1 MSAFLSRTA
10 QAVIRMLCSYPL
22 QLLLAG
28 HLLAYPTFR
37 RKRFFVWR
45 AVLLTLPLLFVYDF
59 SIQMFPQ
66 GIVPNPGIVRA
77 FLLLPSAYL
86 FGMLLLCYR
95 CTAREALFSLTC
107 AHPIQ
112 NIVFNLDWL
121 IRLWLGIEEN
131 SIQALPIVWGAM
143 LLVYAAAYLLF
154 RPWMRDREG
163 HTLPRWRVIQNAI
176 IVILYVIFFNHR
188 TVGSEWEIYV
198 YFAYIFADL
207 LAILMQIGL
216 LHETELSLKY
226 EVIEQLL
233 ASEQKKQKMT
243 TENVALINRKCHDLK
258 YQLEGLKQMQ
268 SESERSAYIGQI
280 EDAVLF
286 YESAVKTGNET
297 LDLILMEKL
306 LYCQANDIKLTCVSD
321 GERLNILDTM
331 DLYTLFG
338 NAIDNAIESVSQE
351 ADKSKRI
358 ISLRIGTKGSF
369 LSIHIENYL
378 GHEVRL
384 RDGLPLTSK
393 ADTAYH
399 GFGVLSIRHT
409 VEKYDGTMS
418 IRTDRNLFRLDIL
431 IPIP

>member
-1 MSAFLSRTA
+1 MNDLLPRMT
-10 QAVIRMLCSYPL
+10 QAAVRVFCSYPL
-22 QLLLAG
+22 QLLLAA
-28 HLLAYPTFR
+28 HLIAYPTFR
-37 RKRFFVWR
+37 RRRYFVLR
-45 AVLLTLPLLFVYDF
+45 AVLLALPLLFVYDV
-59 SIQMFPQ
+59 SIQLFPH
-66 GIVPNPGIVRA
+66 GIVPNEGIDRV
-77 FLLLPSAYL
+77 FLLLPSAYV
-86 FGMLLLCYR
+86 FGMLLLCYH
-95 CTAREALFSLTC
+95 CTPREALFSLTC

-121 IRLWLGIEEN
+121 IRLPLGIEEN
-131 SIQALPIVWGAM
+131 TVQELPIAWGAM
-143 LLVYAAAYLLF
+143 LLVYTAAYLVF

-176 IVILYVIFFNHR
+176 IVILYVIFLNRR
-188 TVGSEWEIYV
+188 TAGSEWEIYV
-198 YFAYIFADL
+198 YLAYIFADL

-216 LHETELSLKY
+216 MHETELSLKY

-258 YQLEGLKQMQ
+258 YQLEGLKQMR

-280 EDAVLF
+280 ENAVLF

-306 LYCQANDIKLTCVSD
+306 LYCQAHDIKLTCVSD
-321 GERLNILDTM
+321 GERLNMLDTM

-338 NAIDNAIESVSQE
+338 NAIDNAIESVSHE

-358 ISLRIGTKGSF
+358 ISLRIGTRGSF
-369 LSIHIENYL
+369 LSIHVENYL

-384 RDGLPLTSK
+384 KDGLPLTSK

>member
-28 HLLAYPTFR
+28 HLLAYPTFQ

-66 GIVPNPGIVRA
+66 GIVPNPGIDRA

-121 IRLWLGIEEN
+121 IRLWLGIKEN

-188 TVGSEWEIYV
+188 TAGSEWEIYV

-369 LSIHIENYL
+369 L
-378 GHEVRL
+378 
-384 RDGLPLTSK
+384 
-393 ADTAYH
+393 
-399 GFGVLSIRHT
+399 
-409 VEKYDGTMS
+409 
-418 IRTDRNLFRLDIL
+418 
-431 IPIP
+431 